1 MKYLLIKLRYIGDS
15 LLTTPVAKVIKRSSK
30 DSYIAFLVNKGTEE
44 LLYFNPWIDRIY
56 TFNKESSLK
65 AKISLIKHIRKE
77 MFDVCIDFTSSDRG
91 AFLAFLSG
99 AKLRIGFC
107 GGSLLRDK
115 LLYTSAKRPPAANMH
130 QIEKNLY
137 LLNELGI
144 KSCIQKPEIFLKEE
158 ELERG
163 KALLIGS
170 GWDGQTPYIIF
181 HPGSRRWYK
190 SWPAENFALLGDLV
204 KNNFIIDV
212 VICGGRDDTVMA
224 EYIAKMMRE
233 RSINI
238 AGKTSIRELASIIKG
253 ASLFIGNDSA
263 PMHISYSLD
272 VPTIALFGPTDW
284 ESWYPVGNNHS
295 IFSKDVPCRPCG
307 HSRDCDKGE
316 MNCMRL
322 ISVEE
327 VFSKVCE
334 YLADFRIRS

>member
-15 LLTTPVAKVIKRSSK
+15 LLTTPVARVIKRGSR
-30 DSYIAFLVNKGTEE
+30 DSYVAFLVNKGTEE
-44 LLYFNPWIDRIY
+44 LLYFNPSIDRIY
-56 TFNKESSLK
+56 TFSKDSSLR
-65 AKISLIKHIRKE
+65 AKISLIKDIRREK
-77 MFDVCIDFTSSDRG
+77 FDVCIDFTSSDRG
-91 AFLAFLSG
+91 AFFAFLSG
-99 AKLRIGFC
+99 AKLRIGFY

-115 LLYTSAKRPPAANMH
+115 LLYTSAVRLPSINMH
-130 QIEKNLY
+130 QIEKNLF

-144 KSCIQKPEIFLKEE
+144 KSSIEKPEIFLKEE
-158 ELERG
+158 ELEKG
-163 KALLIGS
+163 KTILINS
-170 GWDGQTPYIIF
+170 GWNGQTPYVIF
-181 HPGSRRWYK
+181 HPEARRWYK

-204 KNNFIIDV
+204 KNNFNIDV
-212 VICGGRDDTVMA
+212 VICGGRDDTVKA
-224 EYIAKMMRE
+224 EYIAKMMKE
-233 RSINI
+233 KSINI

-253 ASLFIGNDSA
+253 ATLFVGNDSA

-284 ESWYPVGNNHS
+284 ESWHPVGNNHA
-295 IFSKDVPCRPCG
+295 IFSKDVSCRPCG